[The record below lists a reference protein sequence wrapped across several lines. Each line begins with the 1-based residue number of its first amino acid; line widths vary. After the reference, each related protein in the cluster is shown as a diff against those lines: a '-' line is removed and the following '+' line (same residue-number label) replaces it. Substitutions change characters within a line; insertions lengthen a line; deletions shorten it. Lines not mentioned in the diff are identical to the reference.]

1 MPHPIQTIESDNTK
15 VYKPETQ
22 LTQNSGYQQT
32 QNIPTNFQI
41 YPQYDEDYNLIDYN
55 LVDLNNNKTYSKSI
69 VDTYF
74 LQDNKI
80 ANTIQDLKS
89 ENINKK
95 QKFTKIITDKLKHIV
110 LVQGYLHQNSSLYLY
125 FPQFLPHLDF

>member
-80 ANTIQDLKS
+80 ANTIQDLKN
-89 ENINKK
+89 EKYK
-95 QKFTKIITDKLKHIV
+95 
-110 LVQGYLHQNSSLYLY
+110 
-125 FPQFLPHLDF
+125 

>member
-1 MPHPIQTIESDNTK
+1 MPHPIQTIRSDNTK

-55 LVDLNNNKTYSKSI
+55 LV
-69 VDTYF
+69 
-74 LQDNKI
+74 
-80 ANTIQDLKS
+80 IQILIKRIQED
-89 ENINKK
+89 
-95 QKFTKIITDKLKHIV
+95 
-110 LVQGYLHQNSSLYLY
+110 
-125 FPQFLPHLDF
+125 